1 LGQARFKSLYIRY
14 KSYLCFWDIR
24 NLRLCPL
31 GLTVAK
37 EMSDDKGLKKDA
49 ITFSDGLTIAL
60 ASTAPAYSLA
70 AVIGS
75 IVVIV
80 GFQAPAAL
88 VLSFVPMFFI
98 AAAFYYMNRADQDCG
113 TSFSWVTRAIGPQ
126 SGWISGWAICVT
138 GILVIGSLA
147 DVAAYS
153 FFDLIGAESLVES
166 KLAVT
171 LLALAIIALMTT
183 ICVLGTE
190 LSANLQKFLMILQ
203 IGPLLLFAGVAI
215 FKVIAGDAPPAAVD
229 PSFSWF
235 NPFEIGSGGALT
247 GALLLGV
254 FIYWGWESAVNLNE
268 ETEGE
273 ATAPGL
279 AGLISTV
286 LLLIT
291 YLGVATA
298 LVAWKGAAGAAKF
311 DDNEAILS
319 NYATSVLG
327 EPLGSLVLLAVVV
340 SALASTQTTILPASR
355 TSLSMARAEAMPA
368 ALGEVSKRFFTP
380 IVSTVA
386 IGVLAVVWYL
396 PSKLISEN
404 FLFDSLSAL
413 ALMIAFYYAFTG
425 IACVVYYRR
434 ELTKSVKNFLFVGVA
449 PAIGSILLGFLFF
462 KALIDYADPENS
474 YTGASW
480 FGFAPPAVIGVGF
493 IALGVVLLAAWRH
506 HRRQPFFLRRREVAP
521 DGFLEGAT
529 PPPKTALAE
538 GE

>member
-1 LGQARFKSLYIRY
+1 
-14 KSYLCFWDIR
+14 
-24 NLRLCPL
+24 
-31 GLTVAK
+31 VATRG
-37 EMSDDKGLKKDA
+37 EEDLSTGEKGLKKDA
-49 ITFSDGLTIAL
+49 IGFSDGLTIAL

-88 VLSFVPMFFI
+88 LLSFVPMFFI

-126 SGWISGWAICVT
+126 AGWITGWAICVT

-153 FFDLIGAESLVES
+153 FFELIGAESLVES

-171 LLALAIIALMTT
+171 LLALALITVMTT

-190 LSANLQKFLMILQ
+190 LSARLQKGLMVLQ
-203 IGPLLLFAGVAI
+203 VGPLLLFAAVAI
-215 FKVIAGDAPPAAVD
+215 YKVASGDAPGAAVD

-235 NPFEIGSGGALT
+235 NPFEISSGGALT

-268 ETEGE
+268 ETEGS

-279 AGLISTV
+279 AGLVSTV
-286 LLLIT
+286 LLLVT

-298 LVAWKGAAGAAKF
+298 LVAWKGEAGASAF
-311 DDNEAILS
+311 EDNEAILAS
-319 NYATSVLG
+319 YAEGVLG
-327 EPLGSLVLLAVVV
+327 SPLDSLVLLAVVV

-355 TSLSMARAEAMPA
+355 TSLSMARAEAMPS
-368 ALGEVSKRFFTP
+368 ALGAVSSRYFTP
-380 IVSTVA
+380 VVSTVA
-386 IGVLAVVWYL
+386 IGVLAVAWYL
-396 PSKLISEN
+396 PSKLVSEN

-425 IACVVYYRR
+425 IACAVYYRR
-434 ELTKSVKNFLFVGVA
+434 ELRKSVKNFLFVGVA
-449 PAIGSILLGFLFF
+449 PVIGAVLLGYLFF
-462 KALIDYADPENS
+462 KALIDYADPANS
-474 YTGASW
+474 YTGSSW
-480 FGFAPPAVIGVGF
+480 FGIAPPAVIGVGF
-493 IALGVVLLAAWRH
+493 LVLGFLLLAAWRRH
-506 HRRQPFFLRRREVAP
+506 QREPFFLRRREVAP
-521 DGFLEGAT
+521 SGLLEET
-529 PPPKTALAE
+529 P
-538 GE
+538 G

>member
-1 LGQARFKSLYIRY
+1 MTG
-14 KSYLCFWDIR
+14 
-24 NLRLCPL
+24 
-31 GLTVAK
+31 
-37 EMSDDKGLKKDA
+37 DKGLKKDA
-49 ITFSDGLTIAL
+49 IGFTDGLTIAL

-88 VLSFVPMFFI
+88 LLSFVPMFFI
-98 AAAFYYMNRADQDCG
+98 AAAFYYLNRADQDCG

-126 SGWISGWAICVT
+126 SGWMTGWAICVT
-138 GILVIGSLA
+138 GILVVGSLA

-153 FFDLIGAESLVES
+153 FFELIGADSLVES
-166 KLAVT
+166 KAAVT
-171 LLALAIIALMTT
+171 LLALGLIVLMTT

-190 LSANLQKFLMILQ
+190 LSAHVQKALMVLQ
-203 IGPLLLFAGVAI
+203 IGPLLLFAAVAI
-215 FKVIAGDAPPAAVD
+215 YKVISGDAPAGAVD

-268 ETEGE
+268 ETSGA

-279 AGLISTV
+279 AALVSTV
-286 LLLIT
+286 LLLVT
-291 YLGVATA
+291 YLGVAAA
-298 LVAWKGAAGAAKF
+298 LVAWQGEAGAAGFA
-311 DDNEAILS
+311 DDESILGT
-319 NYATSVLG
+319 YATGVLG
-327 EPLGSLVLLAVVV
+327 SPLDNLVLLAVVV

-355 TSLSMARAEAMPA
+355 TSLSMARAEAMPS
-368 ALGEVSKRFFTP
+368 ALGEVNARYFTP
-380 IVSTVA
+380 VVSTVV

-396 PSKLISEN
+396 PSKLVSEN

-425 IACVVYYRR
+425 IACAVYFRR
-434 ELTKSVKNFLFVGVA
+434 ELRKSVRNFLFIGVA
-449 PAIGSILLGFLFF
+449 PVIGAVLLGYLFF
-462 KALIDYADPENS
+462 KALIDYADPANS

-480 FGFAPPAVIGVGF
+480 FGVAPPAVIGVGF
-493 IALGVVLLAAWRH
+493 LVLGFLLLLVWRRH
-506 HRRQPFFLRRREVAP
+506 PREPFFLRRREVAAT
-521 DGFLEGAT
+521 GVLEKLPPVPPLMEPT
-529 PPPKTALAE
+529 PAKAD
-538 GE
+538 